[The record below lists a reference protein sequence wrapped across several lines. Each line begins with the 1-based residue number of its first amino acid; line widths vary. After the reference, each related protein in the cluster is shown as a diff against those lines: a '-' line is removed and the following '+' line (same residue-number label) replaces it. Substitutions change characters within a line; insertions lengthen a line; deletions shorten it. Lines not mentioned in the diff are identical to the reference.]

1 MIGSAA
7 HSTATLRCLYPI
19 KTWREIWQIATGS
32 TWENI
37 KCPLL
42 TRWEH
47 VGELV
52 EHVVK
57 YKEQWLIVAQNIID
71 MNNVRR
77 NKNDIGSYIYSYLN
91 EDILYAQD
99 LFVHSYI
106 DEFFD
111 KIFQWYKQMWSRSNR
126 ARVLAVD
133 MWINF
138 LSWVVTWWI

>member
-1 MIGSAA
+1 
-7 HSTATLRCLYPI
+7 
-19 KTWREIWQIATGS
+19 
-32 TWENI
+32 
-37 KCPLL
+37 
-42 TRWEH
+42 
-47 VGELV
+47 LV

-133 MWINF
+133 M
-138 LSWVVTWWI
+138 